1 MNQETQIKKS
11 KLYNMK
17 SYLKNDVYKFMLN
30 LLNDIQVPTTYTYN
44 EICSSVINDAVSN
57 YDILD
62 ALINLQEK
70 DLYTFNHSINVAIFS
85 FVFAVKLQLD
95 EQQIESL
102 FKGCLLHDIGK
113 IYIPISIINKPSKL
127 TEEEYLIIKQ
137 HPYLGSKHYTYY
149 NDLNIRDIIL
159 QHHEHYD
166 GTGYPHNLKGSQINL
181 LSQISSICDVYDALS
196 SERSYKKPC
205 SIDFI
210 IEYFTL
216 NKEKIFNKD
225 LTIIFISLISSSK
238 LKRLPM

>member
-1 MNQETQIKKS
+1 MNQEIQTKKY
-11 KLYNMK
+11 KICDMK
-17 SYLKNDVYKFMLN
+17 AYLKNDVYMFMLN

-137 HPYLGSKHYTYY
+137 HPYLGKQHYSCK
-149 NDLNIRDIIL
+149 DLNIRDIIL

-166 GTGYPHNLKGSQINL
+166 GTGYPSNLRGSQINL

-196 SERSYKKPC
+196 SKRSYKKPC
-205 SIDFI
+205 SLDFI
-210 IEYFTL
+210 IKYFTL
-216 NKEKIFNKD
+216 NKEKMFNKD

-238 LKRLPM
+238 LKRLPI